1 MVGRRRKSNHNLPP
15 RVVINH
21 GAYYYIHKSG
31 KWEKLSR
38 VGQEA
43 DMRRKWALLEDPA
56 GISNTT
62 SALIDEY
69 LVKVAPKKA
78 ERTCEDNKKEA
89 EYLRAYFGKMKPE
102 NILPMHVGAYLETRA
117 EGGAPVRANRE
128 KALLSHIFT
137 WAMRQEKWGTRITF
151 NPCRGVHRNPEKKRE
166 RMIEDAEYN
175 AVYALATKS
184 VQLLMDLIYR
194 TCQRPEDL
202 IVAGTANIKTVDI
215 SGTNTKIMR
224 IRQLK
229 TGKLVEIIV
238 TPEIENII
246 QRAASDKIN
255 GLTFVH
261 DRKGQP
267 YTYDGLAAMFRRYVK
282 KAGLSDFG
290 MYDIKGKGAT
300 DMYRA
305 GVPLEKI
312 QMLLGHESVTTT
324 EIYIKAR
331 LTDPVMPN
339 QRKISQ
345 MSNGRTE

>member
-15 RVVINH
+15 RVVLNH

-31 KWEKLSR
+31 KWEKLGR
-38 VGQEA
+38 IGEEV

-56 GISNTT
+56 GESNST

-78 ERTCEDNKKEA
+78 VRTCEDNKKEA
-89 EYLRAYFGKMKPE
+89 EYLRAYFGKMMPE
-102 NILPMHVGAYLETRA
+102 NILPMHIGAYLDIRA
-117 EGGAPVRANRE
+117 EAGAPVRANRE

-137 WAMRQEKWGTRITF
+137 WAMRQVKWGARITF
-151 NPCRGVHRNPEKKRE
+151 NPCRGVRRNPEKKRE

-175 AVYALATKS
+175 AVYDLAAKS
-184 VQLLMDLIYR
+184 VQILMDLIYR

-202 IVAGTANIKTVDI
+202 IIAGPANIKTVDHD
-215 SGTNTKIMR
+215 GKQTRVLR
-224 IRQLK
+224 IKQLK
-229 TGKLVEIIV
+229 TGKTVEIIV
-238 TPEIENII
+238 MPEIESILK
-246 QRAASDKIN
+246 RAASDKIN

-267 YTYDGLAAMFRRYVK
+267 YTYDGLSAMFRRYVK
-282 KAGLSDFG
+282 KAGLTDFG
-290 MYDIKGKGAT
+290 MYDLKGKGAT

-305 GVPLEKI
+305 GTTLEKI
-312 QMLLGHESVTTT
+312 QMLLGHESITTT

-331 LTDPVMPN
+331 MTDPVMPN
-339 QRKISQ
+339 QRKMASE
-345 MSNGRTE
+345 SAKK